1 MAESKVRKFEHQAP
15 RSPSFKP
22 APRPSPKLQPAR
34 EEALPVEPKPLA
46 EEERKSLV
54 LKLIDFLET
63 F

>member
-1 MAESKVRKFEHQAP
+1 MGKSKVRKYENQASRP
-15 RSPSFKP
+15 PTLKQ
-22 APRPSPKLQPAR
+22 APRPSPKLQLAR
-34 EEALPVEPKPLA
+34 EETLSANPEPLA

>member
-1 MAESKVRKFEHQAP
+1 MAKSKVLKFEPQSS
-15 RSPSFKP
+15 RSPAFKP
-22 APRPSPKLQPAR
+22 APRPFPKPQPAR
-34 EEALPVEPKPLA
+34 EEILRVYPEPLA

>member
-1 MAESKVRKFEHQAP
+1 MPKLKVRKFEQQAS
-15 RSPSFKP
+15 RSPSLKA
-22 APRPSPKLQPAR
+22 APRPSPKLQLAR
-34 EEALPVEPKPLA
+34 EESLQANPDSLP